1 MKRLIKLLIGTAFSL
16 VLLSCL
22 LPGTEAAAISGSGT
36 AESPY
41 VITSAAELQ
50 AVNDDLDAYY
60 VLGNNI
66 SLSGRTFEPLGNE
79 WDGPFTGTLDGRGFT
94 VSYLTV
100 NRTDLKYAGLF
111 GYMEGTV
118 QNLKLDNIN
127 ISGGRYAGGVAGA
140 IGVGGLITDCE
151 VLSGSVSVSGSPM
164 EMAAGG
170 ITGLCE
176 GTVTRCSN
184 GASVRAEAG
193 KIPVSA
199 GGIIGRINSNSRVDN
214 CINSGGVLALGIPQT
229 GGIIG
234 RICDSTVV
242 IANCNNYG
250 DVEAIINGAY
260 KEESKM
266 ASGGIVGTDETALST
281 VYNCINS
288 GTVISRG
295 AYNYSGH
302 NYKYC
307 MYPYCGGI
315 AGSGMNTIDGCKNTG
330 SVSGLGGY
338 YIYGGGIAG
347 GECKTIQNCTNDGNV
362 TVRYSWG
369 SSSSAQR
376 TTYAGGISGRGV
388 EKISCCVNNAT
399 IYGSL
404 GYCAGIE
411 GYATGNIDRCVNN
424 GNITSSELETV
435 GPITA
440 RTSFEPYLCVNTANV
455 SMGDGRNALSTH
467 ITLSKT
473 VSSFYA
479 SSIIDKSGVK
489 IVGPTVMYCNGLRE
503 QITGKGSEYEE
514 LKDPNTYPASW
525 NIGTDWIIDPE
536 WNSGLPL
543 PAGVPYKPL
552 SDSVLFLNVGES
564 ADLRAQ
570 FEVRQW
576 GSDDTSVATCA
587 NGKVT
592 ATGVGATVISAWSA
606 DGERANCVVYVYDTR
621 DTVNFSQASYGV
633 KANGSLTLTTDID
646 PDDPQGQIW
655 RSSDTSVATVDSNG
669 RVTAIKTGKVTI
681 TVELALSGATGSCEV
696 VVDPADVTRVS
707 LSSLSVNVGDSKQVT
722 VTFTPSNS
730 AAELTWQTGD
740 ASVATVENGVVTGH
754 KVGST
759 TITATTAGGISGSCT
774 VTVKEPSTSVS
785 LDVNELTLEVGMTHM
800 LTTTVEPDGT
810 TDSLTWST
818 SSSSIASVNSSGLV
832 TANRA
837 GTALITVK
845 TTSGQIATCQV
856 TVRNKTVVPTGISI
870 DRTDARMAIGETL
883 QLSASIEPSNTTMT
897 NAKWTSSDP
906 EVATVSNTGVVR
918 AISSGS
924 AEIRAETENGLY
936 DLCQIKVVVASSAG
950 FVIMDTRAMS
960 GEQAET
966 AVHIVK
972 SPGIAAFSVEVNYD
986 TSALIPV
993 AVAPGE
999 CLSSGTLT
1007 SNVDTLSD
1015 GEPLHITWYSAED
1028 VQENGVAFI
1037 ITWSTSGSTKEV
1049 PITLVYEPDNIC
1061 NSKQEEVGFSVQD
1074 GVVHII
1080 DRAIG
1085 DIYYDGSINMKD
1097 IVYFARWFNGQ
1108 ETLDDAQRLAADVFY
1123 DNELNVKDLSALA
1136 QLLNSELNMT
1146 ATNGIGLMSV
1156 SDIFNIQ
1163 VSDAE
1168 VDDNGYAT
1176 FTVTGSDCPGVAAF
1190 RFGVIAP
1197 DGYTVTEISAG
1208 EDLIAPENL
1217 SFNPETGIVSWYSS
1231 ETCELNGELF
1241 EVTIRTVEQMPK
1253 YGEISLSYISDDFFE
1268 AENYTPVSISVSS
1281 GSLTGRLTVE
1291 ITDLEVSDDG
1301 VLYKVQSNKAS
1312 QPIITAVAFYD
1323 AGRMVYH
1330 TIMGTYTAQEG
1341 HLSGYVSLSDLD
1353 RPWDTV
1359 KVFALEAGTYKPLS
1373 PAAYYGDV

>member
-16 VLLSCL
+16 VLMSCM

-50 AVNDDLDAYY
+50 AINDDLDAYY

-66 SLSGRTFEPLGNE
+66 SLSGRNFEPIGNE
-79 WDGPFTGTLDGRGFT
+79 WDGSFTGTLDGKGFT
-94 VSYLTV
+94 VSNLTA

-127 ISGGRYAGGVAGA
+127 ISGGRYAGGIAGA
-140 IGVGGLITDCE
+140 VGVGGLITDCE
-151 VLSGSVSVSGSPM
+151 VLSGNVSVSGSPM

-184 GASVRAEAG
+184 GASVSAEAG
-193 KIPVSA
+193 KILVSA
-199 GGIIGRINSNSRVDN
+199 GGIIGQINSNSRVDN
-214 CINSGGVLALGIPQT
+214 CVNSGEVLALGIPQA

-234 RICDSTVV
+234 CICDSTVA

-266 ASGGIVGTDETALST
+266 ASGGIVGTDEAALST

-315 AGSGMNTIDGCKNTG
+315 AGRGLNTIDGCKNTG

-338 YIYGGGIAG
+338 HIYGGGIAG

-362 TVRYSWG
+362 TVSYSWG
-369 SSSSAQR
+369 SWSSAQR

-424 GNITSSELETV
+424 GNITANEWETV
-435 GPITA
+435 GSITA

-455 SMGDGRNALSTH
+455 SMGDENIALSTH

-473 VSSFYA
+473 VSLFYA
-479 SSIIDKSGVK
+479 SSIINKSGVK

-503 QITGKGSEYEE
+503 QITGKGLEYEV
-514 LKDPNTYPASW
+514 LKNPNTYPASW

-543 PAGVPYKPL
+543 PAGVPYRPL
-552 SDSVLFLNVGES
+552 NDSVLFLNVGDS
-564 ADLRAQ
+564 ADLEAQ

-730 AAELTWQTGD
+730 AAELTWKTGD

-759 TITATTAGGISGSCT
+759 TITATTASGISGSCT
-774 VTVKEPSTSVS
+774 VTVEKPSTSVS

-856 TVRNKTVVPTGISI
+856 TVRNKTVLPTGISI
-870 DRTDARMAIGETL
+870 DRTDARMAIGESI
-883 QLSASIEPSNTTMT
+883 QLSATIEPSNTTMKDV
-897 NAKWTSSDP
+897 AWSSSDP
-906 EVATVSNTGVVR
+906 DIVSVNNTGVIK
-918 AISSGS
+918 ALSSGS

-936 DLCQIKVVVASSAG
+936 DVCQVKVAVASSAG
-950 FVIMDTRAMS
+950 FVVMDARAVS
-960 GEQAET
+960 GKTAET

-972 SPGIAAFSVEVNYD
+972 NPGIAAFSVDVEYDSEVL
-986 TSALIPV
+986 TPV
-993 AVAPGE
+993 SVEAGD
-999 CLSSGTLT
+999 CLAIGSLT
-1007 SNVDTLSD
+1007 SNIDSIAD
-1015 GEPLHITWYSAED
+1015 GEALHITWYSSED
-1028 VQENGVAFI
+1028 VTANGRAFT
-1037 ITWSTSGSTKEV
+1037 ITWNTAGEMQEI
-1049 PITLVYEPDNIC
+1049 PITLGFSREDIC
-1061 NSKQEEVGFSVQD
+1061 NAYKEEVGFSVQP
-1074 GVVHII
+1074 GAVHIL
-1080 DRAIG
+1080 DREIG
-1085 DIYYDGSINMKD
+1085 DIYYDNAVNMKD

-1108 ETLDDAQRLAADVFY
+1108 ETLDANQQIAADVFY
-1123 DNELNVKDLSALA
+1123 DDSLDVKDLTALA
-1136 QLLNSELNMT
+1136 QLLNSEMADSGT
-1146 ATNGIGLMSV
+1146 AAINLMSV
-1156 SDIFNIQ
+1156 GEVFKVT
-1163 VSDAE
+1163 VSDAQLSE
-1168 VDDNGYAT
+1168 SGDAMFAVS
-1176 FTVTGSDCPGVAAF
+1176 GSDCPGVAAF
-1190 RFGVIAP
+1190 RFNIAVP
-1197 DGYTVTEISAG
+1197 DGYVLVDVQPG
-1208 EDLIAPENL
+1208 EGLPEAENL
-1217 SFNPETGIVSWYSS
+1217 TFNAETGIISWYSD
-1231 ETCELNGELF
+1231 ETCILDCELF
-1241 EVTIRTVEQMPK
+1241 EVTIHTDDSLPE
-1253 YGEISLSYISDDFFE
+1253 YGELALEYIPDDFFQVE
-1268 AENYTPVSISVSS
+1268 GYSPVEVRVVPGMLSGETQVAISDMKAEQEGN
-1281 GSLTGRLTVE
+1281 VE
-1291 ITDLEVSDDG
+1291 FYI
-1301 VLYKVQSNKAS
+1301 YSNGKKNVTA
-1312 QPIITAVAFYD
+1312 IIAYYD
-1323 AGRMVYH
+1323 NGRMVNNSMFYIEVSE
-1330 TIMGTYTAQEG
+1330 TEPSYTNVAIYTE
-1341 HLSGYVSLSDLD
+1341 
-1353 RPWDTV
+1353 RPWDTA
-1359 KVFALEAGTYKPLS
+1359 KVFLIDPETYEPLTA
-1373 PAAYYGDV
+1373 AAYAARE

>member
-1 MKRLIKLLIGTAFSL
+1 MKRLIKLLIGTVFSL
-16 VLLSCL
+16 ALLSCL

-36 AESPY
+36 VESPY

-66 SLSGRTFEPLGNE
+66 SLSGQSFEPLGNE
-79 WDGPFTGTLDGRGFT
+79 WDGPFTGTLDGKGFT

-140 IGVGGLITDCE
+140 VGVGGLITDCE

-184 GASVRAEAG
+184 GASVMATHQAKVDNYAGGIIGYLRSDITVEQCHNSGYVEAATSSNQDSNHSYSYAG
-193 KIPVSA
+193 A
-199 GGIIGRINSNSRVDN
+199 GGIIGRIENYRVQIIGCANSAAEIRVTNGHDRFIGGIVGFASISEIVIEQCNNSSTIDSYN
-214 CINSGGVLALGIPQT
+214 TYYGSS

-234 RICDSTVV
+234 HGSNSDISL
-242 IANCNNYG
+242 
-250 DVEAIINGAY
+250 
-260 KEESKM
+260 
-266 ASGGIVGTDETALST
+266 LS
-281 VYNCINS
+281 CENS
-288 GTVISRG
+288 GKITGRDS
-295 AYNYSGH
+295 
-302 NYKYC
+302 
-307 MYPYCGGI
+307 GGI
-315 AGSGMNTIDGCKNTG
+315 AGYISSGTTNIDMCKNYGTITG
-330 SVSGLGGY
+330 KDNYSGGTGGSAGGILGYCYADASSTISNSINNGNVYGY
-338 YIYGGGIAG
+338 RVGGIAG
-347 GECKTIQNCTNDGNV
+347 YINGSVILSINNGTITHSAD
-362 TVRYSWG
+362 TTRY
-369 SSSSAQR
+369 
-376 TTYAGGISGRGV
+376 GGVGAICR
-388 EKISCCVNNAT
+388 
-399 IYGSL
+399 YGS
-404 GYCAGIE
+404 AV
-411 GYATGNIDRCVNN
+411 D
-424 GNITSSELETV
+424 
-435 GPITA
+435 
-440 RTSFEPYLCVNTANV
+440 CVNTGTVYDFNNTIDSQAALEISNNKTEGMAALEITPNRFRI
-455 SMGDGRNALSTH
+455 SDGTSL
-467 ITLSKT
+467 
-473 VSSFYA
+473 
-479 SSIIDKSGVK
+479 
-489 IVGPTVMYCNGLRE
+489 YCNEL
-503 QITGKGSEYEE
+503 TGSGYTLEE

-525 NIGTDWIIDPE
+525 NMGTDWIIDPE

-543 PAGVPYKPL
+543 PAGVPYRPL

-564 ADLRAQ
+564 ADLKAQ

-633 KANGSLTLTTDID
+633 KANESLNLTTDID

-800 LTTTVEPDGT
+800 LTATVEPDGT
-810 TDSLTWST
+810 TDSLTWSS

-856 TVRNKTVVPTGISI
+856 TVRNKTVLPTGISI
-870 DRTDARMAIGETL
+870 SQTDARMAIGESI
-883 QLSASIEPSNTTMT
+883 QLSATIEPSNTTMKDV
-897 NAKWTSSDP
+897 AWSSSDP
-906 EVATVSNTGVVR
+906 DIVSVNNTGVIK
-918 AISSGS
+918 ALSSGS

-936 DLCQIKVVVASSAG
+936 DVCQVKVAVASSAG
-950 FVIMDTRAMS
+950 FVVMDARAVS
-960 GEQAET
+960 GKTTET

-972 SPGIAAFSVEVNYD
+972 NPGIAAFSVDVEYDSEVL
-986 TSALIPV
+986 TPV
-993 AVAPGE
+993 SVEAGD
-999 CLSSGTLT
+999 CLAIGSLT
-1007 SNVDTLSD
+1007 SNIDSIAD
-1015 GEPLHITWYSAED
+1015 GEALHITWYSSED
-1028 VQENGVAFI
+1028 VTANGRAFT
-1037 ITWSTSGSTKEV
+1037 ITWNTAGEMQEI
-1049 PITLVYEPDNIC
+1049 PITLGFSREDIC
-1061 NSKQEEVGFSVQD
+1061 NASKEEVGFSVQP
-1074 GVVHII
+1074 GAVHIL
-1080 DRAIG
+1080 DREIG
-1085 DIYYDGSINMKD
+1085 DIYYDNAVNMKD

-1108 ETLDDAQRLAADVFY
+1108 ETLDANQQNAADVFY
-1123 DNELNVKDLSALA
+1123 DDSLDVKDLTALA
-1136 QLLNSELNMT
+1136 QLLNSEMVDSGSSAIN
-1146 ATNGIGLMSV
+1146 LMSV
-1156 SDIFNIQ
+1156 GEVFKVT
-1163 VSDAE
+1163 VSDAQLSE
-1168 VDDNGYAT
+1168 RGDAVFAVSGL
-1176 FTVTGSDCPGVAAF
+1176 DCPGVAAF
-1190 RFGVIAP
+1190 RFNIAVP
-1197 DGYTVTEISAG
+1197 DGYVLVDVQPG
-1208 EDLIAPENL
+1208 EDLPEAANL
-1217 SFNPETGIVSWYSS
+1217 TFNAETGIISWYSD
-1231 ETCELNGELF
+1231 ETCILNGNLF
-1241 EVTIRTVEQMPK
+1241 EVQIHTDDRLPE
-1253 YGEISLSYISDDFFE
+1253 YGELSLEYIPEDFFQVEGYIPVEVSITPGKLSGETHVAISDMK
-1268 AENYTPVSISVSS
+1268 AEQDGNVEFYIFSN
-1281 GSLTGRLTVE
+1281 GNETV
-1291 ITDLEVSDDG
+1291 T
-1301 VLYKVQSNKAS
+1301 A
-1312 QPIITAVAFYD
+1312 IIAYYD
-1323 AGRMVYH
+1323 NGRMVNNLQFNIEVEENEPSYSN
-1330 TIMGTYTAQEG
+1330 IAIYTERQ
-1341 HLSGYVSLSDLD
+1341 
-1353 RPWDTV
+1353 WDTV
-1359 KVFALEAGTYKPLS
+1359 KVFLIDPETYEPLTA
-1373 PAAYYGDV
+1373 AAYAERE

>member
-1 MKRLIKLLIGTAFSL
+1 MKRLIKLLIGMAFSL
-16 VLLSCL
+16 ALLTCL
-22 LPGTEAAAISGSGT
+22 LPSTEAAAISGSGT

-140 IGVGGLITDCE
+140 VGVGGLITDCE
-151 VLSGSVSVSGSPM
+151 VMSGSVSVSGSPM

-184 GASVRAEAG
+184 GASVMATYTAR
-193 KIPVSA
+193 IHNNA
-199 GGIIGRINSNSRVDN
+199 GGIIGCLRADITVEQCHNSGNVEAATSSFVPTSNSYAHAGG
-214 CINSGGVLALGIPQT
+214 IIGKIENSRAQIIECTNLASKICVTDGASDSRHT

-234 RICDSTVV
+234 S
-242 IANCNNYG
+242 ANNSLILIDGCLNRSDISDYVAGYNGGIIGSVNGKSELNILECENRGAVRGSEAGGMCGGVYSSMTTINLNSCINYG
-250 DVEAIINGAY
+250 DIIGI
-260 KEESKM
+260 ESYYYSRYF
-266 ASGGIVGTDETALST
+266 AGGIVGYVSSSQSNSIM
-281 VYNCINS
+281 NCISN
-288 GTVISRG
+288 GNLHG
-295 AYNYSGH
+295 EYSI
-302 NYKYC
+302 
-307 MYPYCGGI
+307 GGI
-315 AGSGMNTIDGCKNTG
+315 AGYFTGTIAHCINNGHLDSSDFRTNCG
-330 SVSGLGGY
+330 S
-338 YIYGGGIAG
+338 ICGGG
-347 GECKTIQNCTNDGNV
+347 
-362 TVRYSWG
+362 
-369 SSSSAQR
+369 
-376 TTYAGGISGRGV
+376 
-388 EKISCCVNNAT
+388 
-399 IYGSL
+399 
-404 GYCAGIE
+404 
-411 GYATGNIDRCVNN
+411 
-424 GNITSSELETV
+424 TSS
-435 GPITA
+435 I
-440 RTSFEPYLCVNTANV
+440 FNCVNTGGRFTG
-455 SMGDGRNALSTH
+455 SIDGQAEVEISNNTISSGTSALE
-467 ITLSKT
+467 ITPNRFRISDGTSLYCYELT
-473 VSSFYA
+473 G
-479 SSIIDKSGVK
+479 SGYT
-489 IVGPTVMYCNGLRE
+489 I
-503 QITGKGSEYEE
+503 EE
-514 LKDPNTYPASW
+514 LKNPNTYPASW

-552 SDSVLFLNVGES
+552 SDSVLFLNVGDS
-564 ADLRAQ
+564 VDLRAQ

-950 FVIMDTRAMS
+950 FVIMDNRSVS
-960 GEQAET
+960 GEQVET

-972 SPGIAAFSVEVNYD
+972 NPGIAAFSVEVNYD

-1123 DNELNVKDLSALA
+1123 DNELNVKDLAALA

>member
-1 MKRLIKLLIGTAFSL
+1 MKRLIKLLIGTVFSL
-16 VLLSCL
+16 ALLSCL

-66 SLSGRTFEPLGNE
+66 SLSGQSFEPLGNE

-140 IGVGGLITDCE
+140 VGVGGLITGCE
-151 VLSGSVSVSGSPM
+151 VMSGSVSVSGSPM

-184 GASVRAEAG
+184 GASVMATHQAKVDNYAGGIIGYLRSDITVEQCHNSGYVEAATSSNQDSNHSYSYAG
-193 KIPVSA
+193 A
-199 GGIIGRINSNSRVDN
+199 GGIIGRIENYRVQIIGCANSAAEIRVTNGHYRFIGGIVGFASISEIVIEQCNNSSTIDSYN
-214 CINSGGVLALGIPQT
+214 TYYGSS

-234 RICDSTVV
+234 HGSNSDISL
-242 IANCNNYG
+242 
-250 DVEAIINGAY
+250 
-260 KEESKM
+260 
-266 ASGGIVGTDETALST
+266 LS
-281 VYNCINS
+281 CENS
-288 GTVISRG
+288 GKITGRDS
-295 AYNYSGH
+295 
-302 NYKYC
+302 
-307 MYPYCGGI
+307 GGI
-315 AGSGMNTIDGCKNTG
+315 AGYISSGTTNIDMCKNYGTITG
-330 SVSGLGGY
+330 KDNYSGGTGGSAGGILGYCYADASPTISNSINNGNVYGY
-338 YIYGGGIAG
+338 RVGGIAG
-347 GECKTIQNCTNDGNV
+347 YINGSVILSINNGTITHSAD
-362 TVRYSWG
+362 TTRY
-369 SSSSAQR
+369 
-376 TTYAGGISGRGV
+376 GGVGAICR
-388 EKISCCVNNAT
+388 
-399 IYGSL
+399 YGS
-404 GYCAGIE
+404 AV
-411 GYATGNIDRCVNN
+411 D
-424 GNITSSELETV
+424 
-435 GPITA
+435 
-440 RTSFEPYLCVNTANV
+440 CVNTGTVYDFNNTIDSQAALEISNNKTEGMAALEITPNRFRI
-455 SMGDGRNALSTH
+455 SDGTSL
-467 ITLSKT
+467 
-473 VSSFYA
+473 
-479 SSIIDKSGVK
+479 
-489 IVGPTVMYCNGLRE
+489 YCNEL
-503 QITGKGSEYEE
+503 TGSGYTLEE

-525 NIGTDWIIDPE
+525 NMGTDWIIDPE

-543 PAGVPYKPL
+543 PAGVPYRPL

-564 ADLRAQ
+564 ADLKAQ

-633 KANGSLTLTTDID
+633 KANESLNLTTDID

-800 LTTTVEPDGT
+800 LTATVEPDGT
-810 TDSLTWST
+810 TDSLTWSS

-856 TVRNKTVVPTGISI
+856 TVRNKTVLPTGISI
-870 DRTDARMAIGETL
+870 SQTDARMAIGESI
-883 QLSASIEPSNTTMT
+883 QLSATIEPSNTTMKDV
-897 NAKWTSSDP
+897 AWSSSDP
-906 EVATVSNTGVVR
+906 DIVSVNNTGVIK
-918 AISSGS
+918 ALSSGS

-936 DLCQIKVVVASSAG
+936 DVCQVKVAVASSAG
-950 FVIMDTRAMS
+950 FVVMDARAVS
-960 GEQAET
+960 GKTAET

-972 SPGIAAFSVEVNYD
+972 NPGIAAFSVDVEYDSEVL
-986 TSALIPV
+986 TPV
-993 AVAPGE
+993 SVEAGD
-999 CLSSGTLT
+999 CLAIGSLT
-1007 SNVDTLSD
+1007 SNIDSIAD
-1015 GEPLHITWYSAED
+1015 GEALHITWYSSED
-1028 VQENGVAFI
+1028 VTANGRAFT
-1037 ITWSTSGSTKEV
+1037 ITWNTTGEMQEI
-1049 PITLVYEPDNIC
+1049 PITLGFSREDIC
-1061 NSKQEEVGFSVQD
+1061 NAYKEEVGFSVQP
-1074 GVVHII
+1074 GAVHIL
-1080 DRAIG
+1080 DREIG
-1085 DIYYDGSINMKD
+1085 DIYYDNAVNMKD

-1108 ETLDDAQRLAADVFY
+1108 ETLDANQQIAADVFY
-1123 DNELNVKDLSALA
+1123 DDSLDVKDLTALA
-1136 QLLNSELNMT
+1136 QLLNSEMVDSGS
-1146 ATNGIGLMSV
+1146 ATINLMSV
-1156 SDIFNIQ
+1156 GEVFKVT
-1163 VSDAE
+1163 VSDAQLSE
-1168 VDDNGYAT
+1168 RGDAVFAVSGL
-1176 FTVTGSDCPGVAAF
+1176 DCPGVAAF
-1190 RFGVIAP
+1190 RFSIAVP
-1197 DGYTVTEISAG
+1197 DGYVLVDVQPG
-1208 EDLIAPENL
+1208 EDLPEAANL
-1217 SFNPETGIVSWYSS
+1217 TFNAETGIISWYSD
-1231 ETCELNGELF
+1231 ETCILNGNLF
-1241 EVTIRTVEQMPK
+1241 EVQIHTDDRLPE
-1253 YGEISLSYISDDFFE
+1253 YGELSLEYIPEDFFQVEGYSPVEVRVVPGMLSGETQVAISDMK
-1268 AENYTPVSISVSS
+1268 AEQEGN
-1281 GSLTGRLTVE
+1281 VE
-1291 ITDLEVSDDG
+1291 FYI
-1301 VLYKVQSNKAS
+1301 YSNGKKNVTA
-1312 QPIITAVAFYD
+1312 IIAYYD
-1323 AGRMVYH
+1323 NGRMVNNSMFYIEVSE
-1330 TIMGTYTAQEG
+1330 TEPSYTNVAIYTE
-1341 HLSGYVSLSDLD
+1341 
-1353 RPWDTV
+1353 RPWDTA
-1359 KVFALEAGTYKPLS
+1359 KVFLIDPETYEPLTA
-1373 PAAYYGDV
+1373 AAYAARE